1 MSDVLYDG
9 PNRVII
15 DDNTPETN
23 TLPVSG
29 GKGVDEF
36 LITRTANSVVIDD
49 DSEANVTVFE
59 RDVVITSIER
69 QAGSEGA
76 SVAQYVITLSSGK
89 TITLRNPASFTFQ
102 HLGDATR
109 TDPISAEDFITA
121 YEDGFAASDASH
133 PDIIG
138 DASGPSGSDIVGAA
152 YEGDLSTSGDL
163 DVNDDTLLASTT
175 PFTISTQGTYG
186 TASIGDDGE
195 WVYKLYNGNT
205 DVRALNSGDTLT
217 DTFVVD
223 VNLASGRAKTQTVT
237 ITISGRTDVFGT
249 NGRDRSHH
257 SLGDANTS
265 DNQAIFGFNSRDTLT
280 GGSGDDLLVGGY
292 GTDDIDLIAGGT
304 DTVVYR
310 INSSDTDGFVKAEDG
325 FDAVF
330 EFTPGEDKLV
340 ILDVNGSPTTLAALF
355 DSLTGTFQLR
365 INGDDDRSGNLSS
378 SELDAGA
385 RFFIDIVFQASGTS
399 DGGPTSND
407 SGSHLRIIFDRVT
420 SEALNDRAVWD
431 TLTGGTNF
439 SERTISTVA
448 QLSSLF
454 GGFGRPGYDAALD
467 DGGFISI
474 IGPDD
479 LPDSYFEIVPQT
491 IEPQSGVEG
500 QEKVI
505 DLITL
510 FTHVDEGDELT
521 FEVTLDDGTALSMI
535 GLTYDSDEDEIT
547 GTLTG
552 TGTYVIKIVATDKSG
567 AVATDK
573 SGATVEATFD
583 LNILSAIPI
592 IQRNSLT
599 YNPDVTSITIDET
612 MLEVTSGNAS
622 DDPTLLVYT
631 ITTLPDAGM
640 LLKSGTPLNNG
651 DTFTQADI
659 NNGLIVYQPSVSN
672 PSTSQSN
679 PLSFTL
685 SDGVAD
691 LEEQTLEITSREVV
705 GNTASAQDNTIGP
718 FEAAPQKINGGDG
731 SDIITSGDGNDQ
743 IDGDAGDD
751 EIKLTRTVHNVEED
765 AGADEVLY
773 TFGYDGVGIDG
784 GDEIVGFKRG
794 QDKVTFVVQDS
805 RQFANLEEF
814 LGSLK
819 GVDDEDLTADDAF
832 IATMMWGLDENG
844 VFYFDGV
851 LLHFKEGTSF
861 GGGRVSSPLV
871 TVTFDQRLD
880 LNDLV
885 EILGEADKVAANFDF
900 THAAFKNLNEV
911 LPRLFGESSID
922 FVVLPFSNSIS
933 VIDGPVTGAEVFFDI
948 DDDGEVSDV
957 EKDAQRDAS
966 GRSLYITSDDG
977 SVSFPKKYVG
987 RAFVAVV
994 DSAYDTD
1001 SGERLEGEFRSLDEG
1016 RGGIATPIT
1025 DLIVTYLEEVEGLTN
1040 IPANA
1045 PTTEQEV
1052 LDEIFG
1058 DDEVMVAD
1066 ILDMGN
1072 YKVPE
1077 SGAPGE
1083 VKKQMIIRAAIA
1095 LAEIK
1100 KDETLAVGDGNAPVT
1115 KAEIIE
1121 TIQVLLA
1128 MPDDSSIARLKGAV
1142 DARVDEAVAVKGGKP
1157 IGTPDDV
1164 ETTEDTDYE
1173 FPETLVDLI
1182 ELFGFLDPSGNSSS
1196 ANASAFRGVYIKV
1209 TIENG
1214 VLLLDDNTP
1223 VVESTAGLGDVS
1235 VPSITGYIY
1244 ITLDKLDTLKLRPA
1258 PDFNGNLELIYRVW
1272 DGEQPSSDVTLTITV
1287 TSVNDDPVA
1296 TGSRIVGQN
1305 GQVGHAITAIDLSAL
1320 FTDIDDEIVTLDVF
1334 FFDSS
1339 IKEVNIGLSYNVA
1352 DGIIGSPT
1360 RSGLYTIEVVAS
1372 DNRGGEATLEF
1383 PILILPDVESLTKV
1397 SGNGGVN
1404 AVVSNDDASSS
1415 QFLTG
1420 GDNAQTLNAGD
1431 AGDLIFGGR
1440 GDDII
1445 NLGDGMDIVIYRYST
1460 YPSTAYDGGDV
1471 INNFN
1476 LGKDILVLAHV
1487 DDNVHN
1493 NAAAFLD
1500 DIKGFSLLVNDNGN
1514 ITGIVFI
1521 FSRFER
1527 FLVLEGNQIVSTSF
1541 NHDTRLTL
1549 NFEGSIS
1556 SEDIDLTAFNAVV
1569 DGRRTDK
1576 RGQETIAYQALESAT
1591 EGVGLALINFKDI
1604 NFINEIDDATPP
1616 SQILLGDDNIQTLN
1630 YGASGNLIFGGRGD
1644 DIINLGDGSDDV
1656 YYRYDGVDDSDSAA
1670 FDGGD
1675 VINNFDLDKDRL
1687 RLYHAEG
1694 NIHLMYN
1701 DDDFTTF
1708 FDAIKSVSLLDSGG
1722 KITGIVFT
1730 FIDRAEGAN
1739 DDDEIDLTV
1748 NLENDDFISSEDIDL
1763 TAFNEVEIGKWTI
1776 KTDQETAAYQTIIDD
1791 VFRSAL
1797 RLSSFFIVSGYGVNG
1812 VTIGDEAATSR
1823 QFLIGGDN
1831 VQTLNAGPVG
1841 DDIVGGKDDDIINL
1855 GDGDDYIFYGYD
1867 GADKTDSAAYD
1878 GGDVI
1883 NNFDLD
1889 RDQLRL
1895 LHVGN
1900 NVHSSTAEF
1909 YAAIKGVSLLV
1920 GVINGDEI
1928 ITGIVF
1934 TFTDRDAPTEEIDL
1948 TVNFE
1953 NADFIS
1959 PESTAL
1965 TAFNEEVSGRRTI
1978 KTGQEIAAYQVID
1991 AILPYN
1997 LYLYNFGR
2005 TNAPVVDTAPPSQ
2018 ILIGDDNAQT
2028 LNAGAG
2034 GDYIFGG
2041 GGDDIINLGDGPD
2054 IVLYRYDGVDDSD
2067 SAAFDGGDVINN
2079 FDLDEDRLRLHHA
2092 EGNIHLMYNDDDF
2105 TTFFD
2110 AIKGVSLLDSSGKIT
2125 GIVFTFI
2132 DRAEG
2137 ADDDAEID
2145 LTVNLENDDFI
2156 SSEDIDLTAFNEEVS
2171 GRRTIKTDQETAAY
2185 QTIIDDVFRSALN
2198 LSDRLIVSGYGV
2210 NGVAIG
2216 DKAATSSQYLLGGD
2230 NAQTLNAGTGGGLI
2244 FGGKGDDII
2253 NLGDGEDFVYY
2264 GYDGADKTDS
2274 AAYDG
2279 GDVINNFQTGVDE
2292 LILLHVGNNVHSNTT
2307 EFYAAIKGVSLL
2319 VGVINGDENITGIVF
2334 TFTDRDTPTEEID
2347 LTVNFENADFIFP
2360 ESTDLTAFNEE
2371 VSGRRTIKTGQEI
2384 AAYQVIDTILGYTL
2398 SLYNF
2403 AMVNNNAPVVDIA
2416 IGTQIGTVGLPITA
2430 ITLENLF
2437 YDLDYDELTLTVTGL
2452 PSGLSYYDRYTGI
2465 TGTPDTVGTFM
2476 VTVVANDGN
2485 GGTAESTFYIVVR
2498 QIMNA
2503 DTVDIVEDSGEGGNA
2518 PEITGTIGL
2527 ADPTPPDNLQGT
2539 YGVLEFDADTKT
2551 WTYTLDN
2558 DNPDV
2563 QALAEGQEVTETFTF
2578 TDATAGSDD
2587 TQDVVI
2593 TVVGANDAPIA
2604 EDGDAI
2610 GAQTA
2615 RLDQPTV
2622 IDLSDLFTDVDAN
2635 DTLTL
2640 TVTGLPSGLTYSE
2653 RTDLGGT
2660 PDDTSDD
2667 TLIREITGTP
2677 DTEGEFTVTVVANDG
2692 NGGTVESTFV
2702 VAVVGQIV
2710 NEDTVEPVSGT
2721 ISLADPTD
2729 PGVLQGTY
2737 GELTFVAATKTW
2749 TYTLNNTSALVQ
2761 ALAERQTETETFTFT
2776 DATDN
2781 SVTEDVEITVVGVN
2795 DAPEIT
2801 ASGGVSVQDGE
2812 TSFATNLTV
2821 DDVDDGDLAALTS
2834 GSFTLAAG
2842 TGATAAIVNK
2852 FEVVNINGQWQLQLK
2867 SGQSIVLAD
2876 AATFIINVSVT
2887 DAGGLT
2893 DNVDV
2898 AFTVAPARVLID
2910 AGNSDIVGA
2919 AFEGDLST
2927 NGDLDV
2933 NGDVTLAT
2941 TTPFTISTQGT
2952 YGTASIG
2959 DDGEWVYTLDN
2970 GNAAVR
2976 ALNSGETL
2984 TDTFVVNVTATDGA
2998 QAQTI
3003 TITISG
3009 RTDVLGTNAGNSSL
3023 GDASTSD
3030 NQAIFGFNYGDTLTG
3045 GSGDDL
3051 LVGGYGEDTID
3062 LSMGGIDTVVYRIN
3076 SSDDDGLVKAED
3088 GDNTVIEFTPGEDKL
3103 VILDVNGSPTT
3114 LAGFF
3119 DGLEKDRFQLDSEGD
3134 DDSSGDL
3141 SSSELDAGARFF
3153 IDIVFQSG
3161 GTDDGVSTSTEA
3173 ENLLIIQ
3180 FDRVTSEA
3188 LNDITVWDTLTGG
3201 TDFSAST
3208 ISTAALLSS
3217 LFGGF
3222 GRPGYDAALDA
3233 GDFISI
3239 IGPDDLPDS
3248 YFEFA

>member
-1 MSDVLYDG
+1 MLYDG

-29 GKGVDEF
+29 SKGVDEF

-49 DSEANVTVFE
+49 DSGANVIVFE

-69 QAGSEGA
+69 LAGSEGA

-109 TDPISAEDFITA
+109 TAPISAEDFITA
-121 YEDGFAASDASH
+121 YEDGFAASDTSH
-133 PDIIG
+133 PNIIG
-138 DASGPSGSDIVGAA
+138 DASGPSGVQGPMITSD
-152 YEGDLSTSGDL
+152 
-163 DVNDDTLLASTT
+163 
-175 PFTISTQGTYG
+175 PP
-186 TASIGDDGE
+186 TAS
-195 WVYKLYNGNT
+195 
-205 DVRALNSGDTLT
+205 
-217 DTFVVD
+217 
-223 VNLASGRAKTQTVT
+223 QT
-237 ITISGRTDVFGT
+237 
-249 NGRDRSHH
+249 
-257 SLGDANTS
+257 
-265 DNQAIFGFNSRDTLT
+265 
-280 GGSGDDLLVGGY
+280 
-292 GTDDIDLIAGGT
+292 
-304 DTVVYR
+304 
-310 INSSDTDGFVKAEDG
+310 
-325 FDAVF
+325 
-330 EFTPGEDKLV
+330 
-340 ILDVNGSPTTLAALF
+340 
-355 DSLTGTFQLR
+355 
-365 INGDDDRSGNLSS
+365 
-378 SELDAGA
+378 
-385 RFFIDIVFQASGTS
+385 
-399 DGGPTSND
+399 
-407 SGSHLRIIFDRVT
+407 
-420 SEALNDRAVWD
+420 
-431 TLTGGTNF
+431 
-439 SERTISTVA
+439 
-448 QLSSLF
+448 
-454 GGFGRPGYDAALD
+454 
-467 DGGFISI
+467 
-474 IGPDD
+474 
-479 LPDSYFEIVPQT
+479 
-491 IEPQSGVEG
+491 
-500 QEKVI
+500 
-505 DLITL
+505 
-510 FTHVDEGDELT
+510 
-521 FEVTLDDGTALSMI
+521 
-535 GLTYDSDEDEIT
+535 EDEIDPVT
-547 GTLTG
+547 GTLNAG
-552 TGTYVIKIVATDKSG
+552 G
-567 AVATDK
+567 
-573 SGATVEATFD
+573 
-583 LNILSAIPI
+583 LPI
-592 IQRNSLT
+592 IQRSSLT
-599 YNPDVTSITIDET
+599 YNPDETSITIDET
-612 MLEVTSGNAS
+612 MLKVTSGNAS
-622 DDPTLLVYT
+622 DPTLLVYT

-640 LLKSGTPLNNG
+640 LLRSGTPLNKG

-659 NNGLIVYQPSVSN
+659 NNGLITYVPDVDSL
-672 PSTSQSN
+672 STSQSN
-679 PLSFTL
+679 PLSFTF
-685 SDGVAD
+685 SDGEAD
-691 LEEQTLEITSREVV
+691 GLMETLEITSREVV
-705 GNTASAQDNTIGP
+705 GNTAPAQDNEIDQFSETT
-718 FEAAPQKINGGDG
+718 PQKIDAGDG
-731 SDIITSGDGNDQ
+731 SDIITGGDGNDQ
-743 IDGDAGDD
+743 IDGGAGDD
-751 EIKLTRTVHNVEED
+751 EIKLTRTVNNVEED

-794 QDKVTFVVQDS
+794 QDKVTFIVQDS

-814 LGSLK
+814 LGSLI
-819 GVDDEDLTADDAF
+819 GADDEDLTADDAF
-832 IATMMWGLDENG
+832 IVTMQWGTDEAG
-844 VFYFDGV
+844 AFYFDGV
-851 LLHFKEGTSF
+851 LLHFKDVSAF
-861 GGGRVSSPLV
+861 GGGRVSSPV
-871 TVTFDQRLD
+871 VQITFDERLD
-880 LNDLV
+880 FDDLV
-885 EILGEADKVAANFDF
+885 EILGGAEKAATNFDF
-900 THAAFKNLNEV
+900 THAAFKNLDEV

-966 GRSLYITSDDG
+966 GRSLYITGDDG
-977 SVSFPKKYVG
+977 SVSIPEEYVG
-987 RAFVAVV
+987 RAFVADV
-994 DSAYDTD
+994 DGAYDTG
-1001 SGERLEGEFRSLDEG
+1001 SGERLEGEFRSLDKG

-1045 PTTEQEV
+1045 PITEQGV
-1052 LDEIFG
+1052 LNVIFS
-1058 DDEVMVAD
+1058 DTMVMVAD

-1077 SGAPGE
+1077 IGAPGE
-1083 VKKQMIIRAAIA
+1083 VKKQMITRAAIA

-1100 KDETLAVGDGNAPVT
+1100 KDETLAGGDGNAPVT

-1121 TIQVLLA
+1121 TIHVLLT
-1128 MPDDSSIARLKGAV
+1128 MPDDSSIARLKDAV
-1142 DARVDEAVAVKGGKP
+1142 DARVGEAVAVKGGKP
-1157 IGTPDDV
+1157 IGIPDDV

-1196 ANASAFRGVYIKV
+1196 ADASAFRGVYIKV
-1209 TIENG
+1209 AIENG

-1235 VPSITGYIY
+1235 VPPITGYIY
-1244 ITLDKLDTLKLRPA
+1244 ITRDKLDTLKLRPA
-1258 PDFNGNLELIYRVW
+1258 LDFNGNLELIYQVW
-1272 DGEQPSSDVTLTITV
+1272 DGEQSSSDVTLTITV

-1339 IKEVNIGLSYNVA
+1339 IKEVYIGLYNVA
-1352 DGIIGSPT
+1352 DRIIGRPT

-1372 DNRGGEATLEF
+1372 DNKGGEATLEF

-1404 AVVSNDDASSS
+1404 AVVGNDEATSS

-1445 NLGDGMDIVIYRYST
+1445 NLGDGMDIVIYRYSSM
-1460 YPSTAYDGGDV
+1460 YGFAAYDGRDV

-1500 DIKGFSLLVNDNGN
+1500 EIKGFSLLVNDDGN

-1521 FSRFER
+1521 FTQTER
-1527 FLVLEGNQIVSTSF
+1527 FLVPRGNQIVSTF
-1541 NHDTRLTL
+1541 IDRDIQLTL

-1556 SEDIDLTAFNAVV
+1556 SEDIDLTAFNAAV
-1569 DGRRTDK
+1569 DGRRTVK
-1576 RGQETIAYQALESAT
+1576 RGQETIAYQALESAA
-1591 EGVGLALINFKDI
+1591 EGDGLALINFKDI
-1604 NFINEIDDATPP
+1604 DFINEIDDTTPP
-1616 SQILLGDDNIQTLN
+1616 SQILIGDDNIQTLN
-1630 YGASGNLIFGGRGD
+1630 YGAGGNLIFGGRGD

-1656 YYRYDGVDDSDSAA
+1656 YYRYDGADDSDFAA

-1730 FIDRAEGAN
+1730 FIDRAEGA
-1739 DDDEIDLTV
+1739 DDDAEIDLTV

-1776 KTDQETAAYQTIIDD
+1776 KTDQETAAYETIIDD

-1812 VTIGDEAATSR
+1812 VTIGDEAATSG
-1823 QFLIGGDN
+1823 QFLLGGDN
-1831 VQTLNAGPVG
+1831 VQTLNAGTGG
-1841 DDIVGGKDDDIINL
+1841 DDIFGGKDDDIINL
-1855 GDGDDYIFYGYD
+1855 GDGIDYIFYGYD

-1934 TFTDRDAPTEEIDL
+1934 TFTDRDTPTEEIDL

-1953 NADFIS
+1953 NADFIF
-1959 PESTAL
+1959 PEITAL

-1997 LYLYNFGR
+1997 LYLYNFAT
-2005 TNAPVVDTAPPSQ
+2005 TNAPVVDAASPSQ
-2018 ILIGDDNAQT
+2018 ILIGDDNRQT
-2028 LNAGAG
+2028 LNAGTG
-2034 GDYIFGG
+2034 GDLIFGG
-2041 GGDDIINLGDGPD
+2041 RGDDIINLGDSPD
-2054 IVLYRYDGVDDSD
+2054 VVYYRYDGVDDSD

-2079 FDLDEDRLRLHHA
+2079 FDLDEDALVLFHA
-2092 EGNIHLMYNDDDF
+2092 EGNIHYEDEI
-2105 TTFFD
+2105 TTFFE
-2110 AIKGVSLLDSSGKIT
+2110 AIKGVSLLDSGGKIT

-2185 QTIIDDVFRSALN
+2185 QTIIDDVFRSALG

-2216 DKAATSSQYLLGGD
+2216 DEAATSSQFLIGG
-2230 NAQTLNAGTGGGLI
+2230 NNVQTLNAGTDGDVI

-2253 NLGDGEDFVYY
+2253 NLGGGDDSIYY

-2274 AAYDG
+2274 AASDG
-2279 GDVINNFQTGVDE
+2279 GDVINNFNLDEDE
-2292 LILLHVGNNVHSNTT
+2292 LILLHVGNNVHSSTA

-2347 LTVNFENADFIFP
+2347 LTVNFENADFISP
-2360 ESTDLTAFNEE
+2360 EDIDLTAFNED

-2384 AAYQVIDTILGYTL
+2384 AAYQVIDTILGYNL
-2398 SLYNF
+2398 YLYNF

-2527 ADPTPPDNLQGT
+2527 ADPTDPGAPLQGD
-2539 YGVLEFDADTKT
+2539 YGILEFDADTKT

-2558 DNPDV
+2558 ASAAV

-2578 TDATAGSDD
+2578 TDATDNSV
-2587 TQDVVI
+2587 TEDVEI
-2593 TVVGANDAPIA
+2593 TVVGANDDPEVATPI
-2604 EDGDAI
+2604 ER
-2610 GAQTA
+2610 QTV
-2615 RLDQPTV
+2615 RLDLPVTA
-2622 IDLSDLFTDVDAN
+2622 IDLDNLFSDVDAN

-2640 TVTGLPSGLTYSE
+2640 TVTGLPSGLTYDFDE
-2653 RTDLGGT
+2653 NEITGT
-2660 PDDTSDD
+2660 PDTEGEFTVTVVANDGNGGIVQTTFDIVVVVGQIVINEDDGPVSGTISLADPTPPVNLQGTYGALTFDAASNTWTYTLDNASAAVQALAEGQQVTETFTFTDATAGVTEDVEITVVGANDDPEVDTAIGPQRVTLDLPVTAIVLDNLFSDVDAND
-2667 TLIREITGTP
+2667 TLTLTVTGLPSGLTYDSDENEITGTP

-2692 NGGTVESTFV
+2692 NGGTVESTFDIV
-2702 VAVVGQIV
+2702 VSAQA
-2710 NEDTVEPVSGT
+2710 VSGDDAGAVT
-2721 ISLADPTD
+2721 EDGTLTTATGYLEVMGATGTPPAIMLEGD
-2729 PGVLQGTY
+2729 GVGTY
-2737 GELTFVAATKTW
+2737 GTMTFDENSGAW
-2749 TYTLNNTSALVQ
+2749 TYTLDNTSAAVQ
-2761 ALAERQTETETFTFT
+2761 ALAEGQQVTETFTFT
-2776 DATDN
+2776 ATD
-2781 SVTEDVEITVVGVN
+2781 SESLTVTITVTGAN
-2795 DAPEIT
+2795 DAPMIT
-2801 ASGGVSVQDGE
+2801 ASGEVSVEDGATVLPADILTIKDDTGDIAAY
-2812 TSFATNLTV
+2812 TS
-2821 DDVDDGDLAALTS
+2821 S
-2834 GSFTLAAG
+2834 SFTLAAG
-2842 TGATAAIVNK
+2842 TGATAAIVDK
-2852 FEVVNINGQWQLQLK
+2852 FEVVQDANGRWQLALK
-2867 SGQSIVLAD
+2867 SGQNFVLAD
-2876 AATFIINVSVT
+2876 AATFVINVSVT
-2887 DAGGLT
+2887 DAAGST
-2893 DNVDV
+2893 STVVSVSFTVSPVFNVDMN
-2898 AFTVAPARVLID
+2898 
-2910 AGNSDIVGA
+2910 GSDIVGVA
-2919 AFEGDLST
+2919 DEGDLST
-2927 NGDLDV
+2927 SGDLDV
-2933 NGDVTLAT
+2933 NDDTLLAS

-2970 GNAAVR
+2970 GNADVT
-2976 ALNSGETL
+2976 ALNSGNTL
-2984 TDTFVVNVTATDGA
+2984 TDTFVVDVNPASGRAET
-2998 QAQTI
+2998 QTV

-3009 RTDVLGTNAGNSSL
+3009 RTDVFGTNGSDSSL

-3030 NQAIFGFNYGDTLTG
+3030 NQAIFGFNSGDTLTG

-3062 LSMGGIDTVVYRIN
+3062 LSMGGTDTVVYRIN
-3076 SSDDDGLVKAED
+3076 SSDGDGLVKAED
-3088 GDNTVIEFTPGEDKL
+3088 GADTVMEFTPGEDKL

-3114 LAGFF
+3114 LTDLF
-3119 DGLEKDRFQLDSEGD
+3119 DSLSGNFQLGYRGD
-3134 DDSSGDL
+3134 TDGDGYL
-3141 SSSELDAGARFF
+3141 SSSELDAGARAFMD
-3153 IDIVFQSG
+3153 IDFEADGTPDGGSGGNAGRTLTIVF
-3161 GTDDGVSTSTEA
+3161 
-3173 ENLLIIQ
+3173 N
-3180 FDRVTSEA
+3180 RVTSEA
-3188 LNDITVWDTLTGG
+3188 LNDMTVWDTLTGG
-3201 TDFSAST
+3201 TDFSTST
-3208 ISTAALLSS
+3208 ISTADQLSS

-3222 GRPGYDAALDA
+3222 GRPGYDAALDD
-3233 GDFISI
+3233 GGFISI